1 MFDVTFTAADWSMD
15 ASGTWLR
22 LKIESVSAAKKLLD
36 ELNPGKKYVA
46 AIKEWRQKRSLDAN
60 AYCWV
65 LLNKLA
71 DKLNMPVTD
80 LYRHY
85 IPDVPE
91 NSQIVCVP
99 TEAVKRLRKG
109 WAHNGIGWCTDTLK
123 SKLPGCTNVVLYY
136 GSSTFDSKQMSR
148 LIEMIVTDCK
158 SLGIETLTPE
168 ELTRLGEEWGA

>member
-1 MFDVTFTAADWSMD
+1 MD

-22 LKIESVSAAKKLLD
+22 LKVESVSAAKKLLD
-36 ELNPGKKYVA
+36 DLKPGKKYVA

-60 AYCWV
+60 AFCWV

-71 DKLNMPVTD
+71 DKLNLPVTD

-85 IPDVPE
+85 IIDVPE

-99 TEAVKRLRKG
+99 TEAVDRLRNG
-109 WAHNGIGWCTDTLK
+109 WEHNGIGWCSDTLK

-136 GSSTFDSKQMSR
+136 GSSTFDSKQMSC

-158 SLGIETLTPE
+158 SIGIETLTPE
-168 ELTRLGEEWGA
+168 ELARLGEEWGA

>member
-1 MFDVTFTAADWSMD
+1 MFEITFTAADWSMD

-22 LKIESVSAAKKLLD
+22 LKVESVSAVKKLLD
-36 ELNPGKKYVA
+36 ELKPDKKYVA

-99 TEAVKRLRKG
+99 TEAVERLRKG
-109 WAHNGIGWCTDTLK
+109 
-123 SKLPGCTNVVLYY
+123 
-136 GSSTFDSKQMSR
+136 
-148 LIEMIVTDCK
+148 
-158 SLGIETLTPE
+158 
-168 ELTRLGEEWGA
+168 